1 LSFRIFFISRIYFD
15 LPYPSKKAF
24 LLVDY
29 SPIFSLC
36 RTLVSPSN
44 PGQISGA
51 CQVACRQSG
60 VLQRLEDILLAS
72 GIPADVLTETI
83 NTLGRG
89 QHSIS
94 YGLATKHRCRTPIYR
109 QPLLIPPIENDGRIF
124 AFCIPA
130 DVLTETINTLG
141 RGRHTSAM
149 VLPQSIDVEHLTIDD
164 LS

>member
-1 LSFRIFFISRIYFD
+1 
-15 LPYPSKKAF
+15 
-24 LLVDY
+24 
-29 SPIFSLC
+29 LC

-44 PGQISGA
+44 PGQISAA

-89 QHSIS
+89 QH
-94 YGLATKHRCRTPIYR
+94 
-109 QPLLIPPIENDGRIF
+109 
-124 AFCIPA
+124 
-130 DVLTETINTLG
+130 
-141 RGRHTSAM
+141 TSAL
-149 VLPQSIDVEHLTIDD
+149 VLPQSIDVEHLTIDN